1 MSQHTK
7 KETSASHANSTRQRK
22 QDDNSSKSQKKLAP
36 NGNANGNGNGNG
48 NGRSSDSSSNS
59 NSNTSFTISSSA
71 SASGSSINKMQN
83 VATKASKKDKQLK
96 DKERNERAQLVLWR
110 RPLQTSK
117 YCGLELIAL
126 LRTWS
131 SR

>member
-1 MSQHTK
+1 MSQHIK

-22 QDDNSSKSQKKLAP
+22 QDDSSSKSQKKLAP
-36 NGNANGNGNGNG
+36 NGNANGNGNG

-59 NSNTSFTISSSA
+59 NSNTSFTISS

>member
-7 KETSASHANSTRQRK
+7 KETAASHANSTRQRK
-22 QDDNSSKSQKKLAP
+22 QDDSSSKSQKKLAP
-36 NGNANGNGNGNG
+36 NGNANGNG

-59 NSNTSFTISSSA
+59 NSNTSFTISSS
-71 SASGSSINKMQN
+71 GTSINKMQN

>member
-7 KETSASHANSTRQRK
+7 KETTASHANSTRQRK
-22 QDDNSSKSQKKLAP
+22 QDDSSSKSQKKLAP
-36 NGNANGNGNGNG
+36 NGNANGNG

-71 SASGSSINKMQN
+71 SGSGTSINKMQN